1 MNSLWLSWK
10 HLVHK
15 PATLILN
22 LVLVALST
30 GLIAAVLLF
39 NKMLSDR
46 LDRNLAGIDVVIG
59 AKGSPLQLILS
70 GMYHIDVPT
79 GNISLEEAAPFMRK
93 DHPLI
98 GLAVPLALGDSYK
111 GYRIVGTDTGFL
123 TLYGL
128 EIGEGNLFQK
138 PMDVIAG
145 YRVAGQLNL
154 RIGDTFQSTHGL
166 DNNDDLIHTDTH
178 AFRIVGIIKPSG
190 TVADQLLLCPTAS
203 VWMVHDHQ
211 HGSEVEHEV
220 AVDTLTQVPSQ
231 DQEHHPDDDH
241 AGHDHSEEEVSTPEP
256 VLTEN
261 LDGKEITNLLIRF
274 KVRNH
279 LTLNLPRSINENTK
293 MQAASPAIELN
304 RLYSMLGAGTAL
316 LRLLAW
322 VILAVSGLSIFVSL
336 YSSLQARRYELAL
349 MRVMGSSPGGL
360 FRLIILEGVIM
371 ALLGVLLGLLLAHG
385 GIWFAGRILEQ
396 EWRYSFDPWIFL
408 PEEGLLFIAILV
420 FGAVASIIPALQAR
434 KVDIGKTLGEG

>member
-15 PATLILN
+15 PATLTLN

-39 NKMLSDR
+39 NRMLADR

-111 GYRIVGTDTGFL
+111 GYRIVGTDTSFL
-123 TLYGL
+123 SLYAL
-128 EIGEGNLFQK
+128 EVAEGNLFSK
-138 PMDVIAG
+138 PMEVLAG
-145 YRVAGQLNL
+145 YRVAKLLGLK
-154 RIGDTFQSTHGL
+154 IGDTFQSTHGL
-166 DNNDDLIHTDTH
+166 DDNDDLLHTDAH
-178 AFRIVGIIKPSG
+178 AFRLVGILKPSG

-203 VWMVHDHQ
+203 VWMVHDHGHEEQ
-211 HGSEVEHEV
+211 VQEEPTLPVEQDGDHADHDHADHDHAAADHNDVEPT
-220 AVDTLTQVPSQ
+220 AEKA
-231 DQEHHPDDDH
+231 DQEQDL
-241 AGHDHSEEEVSTPEP
+241 V
-256 VLTEN
+256 
-261 LDGKEITNLLIRF
+261 GKEITNLLIRF

-279 LTLNLPRSINENTK
+279 LTLNLPRNINENTS

-316 LRLLAW
+316 LRMLAW

-349 MRVMGSSPGGL
+349 MRVMGSSPFGL
-360 FRLIILEGVIM
+360 FRLIIMEGFLM
-371 ALLGVLLGLLLAHG
+371 AFFGGILGLVLAHG
-385 GIWFAGRILEQ
+385 GIWFAGRLLEQ
-396 EWRYSFDPWIFL
+396 EWRYSFDPWMFL
-408 PEEGLLFIAILV
+408 PEELWLFIAILV
-420 FGAVASIIPALQAR
+420 FGLLASVIPALQAR
-434 KVDIGKTLGEG
+434 KVDIGRTLGEG